1 LRLSLS
7 LIPGQVALG
16 RTTGRWDEF
25 FNTQDRRTQD
35 RIDVVVWVVPLV
47 LAVNQPAPKRDCFAV
62 LGDQFTYQ
70 PDLISVVTLGMVEED
85 NAVESP

>member
-16 RTTGRWDEF
+16 HITGRWDEF
-25 FNTQDRRTQD
+25 LNAQDRRTKD
-35 RIDVVVWVVPLV
+35 RVNVVVWVVSFV
-47 LAVNQPAPKRDCFAV
+47 LAIDQPAPKRDCLAV

-70 PDLISVVTLGMVEED
+70 PDLISVVTLGVVQKH

>member
-16 RTTGRWDEF
+16 RITGRWGEF
-25 FNTQDRRTQD
+25 LHTQDRRTQD

-47 LAVNQPAPKRDCFAV
+47 LAVNQPAPKRDCLAV
-62 LGDQFTYQ
+62 LGDQFAYQ
-70 PDLISVVTLGMVEED
+70 PDLIGVVTLGVIKED